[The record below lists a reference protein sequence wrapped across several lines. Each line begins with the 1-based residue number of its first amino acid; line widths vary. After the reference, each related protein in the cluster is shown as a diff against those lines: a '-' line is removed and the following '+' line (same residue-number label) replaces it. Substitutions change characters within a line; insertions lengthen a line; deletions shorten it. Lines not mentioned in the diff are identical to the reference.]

1 VETLG
6 VYLQRFVHL
15 DTRHFALKAAESATS
30 ALKECHD
37 LETFMLVGQ
46 IQSTAVDLL
55 HTSGMDYSESRQAL
69 REAAHHS
76 LEKRLAAD
84 G

>member
-1 VETLG
+1 
-6 VYLQRFVHL
+6 
-15 DTRHFALKAAESATS
+15 
-30 ALKECHD
+30 
-37 LETFMLVGQ
+37 MLVGQ

-55 HTSGMDYSESRQAL
+55 HASGMDYSESRQAL

-76 LEKRLAAD
+76 LEKRPAAD